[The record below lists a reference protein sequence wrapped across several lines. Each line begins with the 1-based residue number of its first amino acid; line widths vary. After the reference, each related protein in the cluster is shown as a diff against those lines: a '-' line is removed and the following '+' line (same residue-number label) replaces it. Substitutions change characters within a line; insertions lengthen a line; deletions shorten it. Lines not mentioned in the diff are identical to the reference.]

1 VSITKW
7 TALGRR
13 PVLPP
18 RRWEKLLAEGMADAL
33 VPTDRQAAAAD
44 DDDDETTQVLQAR
57 AARHGAP

>member
-18 RRWEKLLAEGMADAL
+18 WRWAQLLAEGTAAAL
-33 VPTDRQAAAAD
+33 VPTDRQAAD
-44 DDDDETTQVLQAR
+44 VDVDDDETTQVLQAR
-57 AARHGAP
+57 ASRRRTP

>member
-18 RRWEKLLAEGMADAL
+18 RRRAQGLAEGMAAAP
-33 VPTDRQAAAAD
+33 VPTDRQAAD
-44 DDDDETTQVLQAR
+44 VDVDVDETERELGAR
-57 AARHGAP
+57 ARRHGAP